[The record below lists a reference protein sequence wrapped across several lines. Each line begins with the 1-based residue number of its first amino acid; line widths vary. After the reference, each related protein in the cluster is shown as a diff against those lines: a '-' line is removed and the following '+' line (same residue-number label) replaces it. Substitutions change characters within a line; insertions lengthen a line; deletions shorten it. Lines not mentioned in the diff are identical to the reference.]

1 MVKKHADLDA
11 VIADQATVVWQSV
24 VEMFATLSIPRDVLP
39 AVHVVLPST
48 TQKESVL

>member
-11 VIADQATVVWQSV
+11 AVADQATVVWQSV
-24 VEMFATLSIPRDVLP
+24 VEMLATLLIPRDIRP

-48 TQKESVL
+48 TQKENVL